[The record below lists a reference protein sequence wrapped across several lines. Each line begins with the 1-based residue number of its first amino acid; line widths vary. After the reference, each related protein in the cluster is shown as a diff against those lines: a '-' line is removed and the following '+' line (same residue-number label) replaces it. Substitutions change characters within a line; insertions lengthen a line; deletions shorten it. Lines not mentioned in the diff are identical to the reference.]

1 MPLAKNISPYRA
13 VPKVKPFNPDE
24 FVSSL
29 ASQGPQL
36 TSTLKGDWEAL
47 YRRFFKCPNFVGWYN
62 QRHREVSQ
70 KLQLLHLESLSEA
83 KIEHWMAGKEEVQ
96 LVDMVLRIRNKL
108 EDAYDL
114 PLPDIIIERL
124 SKHIDTIVK
133 TLPADL
139 QTVLLKGSVSN
150 EDDTNRNDP
159 VPDQQQTNT
168 TTSSSSSSVTED
180 SNKNALTAPAGDLS

>member
-1 MPLAKNISPYRA
+1 M
-13 VPKVKPFNPDE
+13 
-24 FVSSL
+24 
-29 ASQGPQL
+29 
-36 TSTLKGDWEAL
+36 
-47 YRRFFKCPNFVGWYN
+47 
-62 QRHREVSQ
+62 
-70 KLQLLHLESLSEA
+70 
-83 KIEHWMAGKEEVQ
+83 
-96 LVDMVLRIRNKL
+96 DMVLRIRNKL